1 MNTEKRTD
9 WETGEQEIK
18 NYLLVGKLRSL
29 YQSRDADL
37 KERSTWKYKFGEDNI
52 CKMCGTE

>member
-1 MNTEKRTD
+1 MNTEKGTD
-9 WETGEQEIK
+9 WEMGEQEIK

-29 YQSRDADL
+29 YQRDADL

-52 CKMCGTE
+52 CKTCGTE